1 MKRRVYQIIFPV
13 ILAVFLISSGFLVK
27 TLYEYQKAEAEYAKI
42 AGQTVKV
49 LPGTSYNKSADNKST
64 ESVDLERI
72 LVIDFDSLRRTN
84 PDITGWLDIPGT
96 SISYP
101 VVQAQDNAFYLN
113 HGVGRQKSGSGA
125 VFMDYRNEAGLSDD
139 NTILYGHNMRN
150 GSMFGALRKY
160 RDSEY
165 RESRPFVDYYVPG
178 LRIRYAVY
186 ACYEEEAEAEKYSV
200 KFGGEI
206 EKEAFISDA
215 AEKSLYAT
223 GIVPDPASHTMMLST
238 CTGKGYT
245 RRWVVQAV
253 EQERLPLE

>member
-1 MKRRVYQIIFPV
+1 M
-13 ILAVFLISSGFLVK
+13 K
-27 TLYEYQKAEAEYAKI
+27 TLYEYQKAEAKYAKI

-72 LVIDFDSLRRTN
+72 LVIDFDSLRQTN

-101 VVQAQDNAFYLN
+101 VVQAQDNAFYLS

-150 GSMFGALRKY
+150 GSMFGGLRKY

-186 ACYEEEAEAEKYSV
+186 ACYEEEAEAENYSV